1 MNIVKYVFN
10 PVILPIAFLGEP
22 FFPNLDLDS
31 TTTPLNVQLFGNL
44 LKQSGYDPDE
54 TNFLIDGFTT
64 GFDIGYE
71 GPTNRQ
77 SVSDNIPITIGS
89 EVELW

>member
-1 MNIVKYVFN
+1 M
-10 PVILPIAFLGEP
+10 
-22 FFPNLDLDS
+22 
-31 TTTPLNVQLFGNL
+31 QLFGNL

-89 EVELW
+89 EVEL